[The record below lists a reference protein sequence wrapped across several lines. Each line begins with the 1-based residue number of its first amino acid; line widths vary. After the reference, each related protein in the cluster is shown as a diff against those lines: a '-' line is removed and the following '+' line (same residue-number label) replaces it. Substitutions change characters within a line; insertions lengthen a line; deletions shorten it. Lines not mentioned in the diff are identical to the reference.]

1 MVKDKIE
8 LPDSWDEIKVKTWRE
23 LNQIQSESEMSV
35 LIQRLSVL
43 ADVDQEQIRQLPV
56 PEFNKLVKGLSFIS
70 QDLKPEPKL
79 RFEVK
84 GKRYGMIPDL
94 NFISTG
100 EFVDAEQF
108 KKDPVENIH
117 YLAALIY
124 RPIIWEEDDD
134 WKISPHTSQG
144 FQKRADLFLNELPI
158 TTIYGAVLFF
168 SASGIQ
174 STEIIVD
181 YLTQMEQ
188 QTTKKTKK
196 TKTQSHTKKKRGS
209 NSKKTG
215 RGTTS

>member
-1 MVKDKIE
+1 MVKDKII
-8 LPDSWDEIKVKTWRE
+8 LPKSWDEIKVRTWRE
-23 LNQIQSESEMSV
+23 LNQVQSESEMSV
-35 LIQRLSVL
+35 LIQRLSIL
-43 ADVDQEQIRQLPV
+43 ADIDQEQIRQLPV
-56 PEFNKLVKGLSFIS
+56 PQFNKLVEEASFIG
-70 QDLKPEPKL
+70 QDFKPEPVL
-79 RFEVK
+79 RFECA

-108 KKDPVENIH
+108 KKDPIENIH

-124 RPIIWEEDDD
+124 RPIIWEEGDD
-134 WKISPHTSQG
+134 WKIAPHTSAG

-168 SASGIQ
+168 SAIGIQ

-181 YLTQMEQ
+181 YLIKTEEIPA
-188 QTTKKTKK
+188 TKTKK
-196 TKTQSHTKKKRGS
+196 TKTQSATKKKPGS
-209 NSKKTG
+209 RSKKTG